1 MICIFIIYTLQIFFN
16 YLMLWVDV
24 RSARHNLRQRV
35 SLKKRQIHPLTEVM
49 IDKYLRYLQDFS
61 NASSCLKGSQKWR
74 GIEADLIELMSL
86 EIFLQILSCFLGLL
100 QSKRS
105 ERGVKLNRKLYVE
118 MLCLISSFAVPN
130 L

>member
-24 RSARHNLRQRV
+24 RSPRHNLRQWV
-35 SLKKRQIHPLTEVM
+35 SLKKHQIHPLTEVM

-61 NASSCLKGSQKWR
+61 NASSCLKGPQKWR
-74 GIEADLIELMSL
+74 SIEADLIELMSL

-105 ERGVKLNRKLYVE
+105 ERRVKLNRKLYVE
-118 MLCLISSFAVPN
+118 MLSMISSFAVPD

>member
-16 YLMLWVDV
+16 YLMLRENV

-118 MLCLISSFAVPN
+118 MLCIISSFAVPD